1 LADDP
6 RFLTFRD
13 RMANREVLEDYVRAW
28 ASQRTSDEVLEHLA
42 SLDAAVA
49 PVYTMGEVFKDPHFR
64 DREVMVEVDGIV
76 MQNVVARLSRT
87 PGRVRHA
94 GRRQGADQDLVGG

>member
-1 LADDP
+1 
-6 RFLTFRD
+6 
-13 RMANREVLEDYVRAW
+13 
-28 ASQRTSDEVLEHLA
+28 
-42 SLDAAVA
+42 
-49 PVYTMGEVFKDPHFR
+49 MGEVFKDPHFK
-64 DREVMVEVDGIV
+64 DREVMIEVDGIV

>member
-1 LADDP
+1 
-6 RFLTFRD
+6 
-13 RMANREVLEDYVRAW
+13 
-28 ASQRTSDEVLEHLA
+28 
-42 SLDAAVA
+42 
-49 PVYTMGEVFKDPHFR
+49 
-64 DREVMVEVDGIV
+64 VMIEVDGIV